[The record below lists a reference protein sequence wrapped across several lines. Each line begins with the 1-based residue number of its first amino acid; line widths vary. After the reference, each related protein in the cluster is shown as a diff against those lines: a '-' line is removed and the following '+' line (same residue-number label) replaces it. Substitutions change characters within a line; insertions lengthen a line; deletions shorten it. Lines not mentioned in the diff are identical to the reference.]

1 VPQKEKT
8 TTMKENNCSIYV
20 SKLFSSKRKRVED
33 SVILKK
39 NNDLYLTYCE
49 NDNLDKIEA
58 DLNLLI
64 GSSYIYFLK
73 KRFSSSLISII
84 SVFVILVAFISASI
98 YEDFLKK
105 IIFETPFDWDLSDY
119 VSLFFVVVFCIGL
132 LIMPSVLDG
141 ERSEFRNI
149 LASWFNKDIRRLKKL
164 SIILSNFDENM
175 TVHLYNFDLESS
187 NHWLWKL
194 LVNRILNRFINV
206 NFYVRNDKVQ
216 NIVSRL
222 EAFSIKNIEIIK
234 VEDIPKKCDVEIL
247 LSQREQK
254 LYSLMQLCST
264 VIIKERDKNSF
275 ISLELF
281 EYCGKNFIKD
291 EEDSKNQLIF
301 GFQNFINRSFDD
313 FRFIAQEKSLQVYF
327 TSNVI
332 FKDLEEEEKRLA
344 YYLRNHIEEFVTLF
358 ENPISLL
365 ILYYYV
371 KDIVLD
377 KRRTIKILEKFISS
391 IEQKQ
396 QYELIDLYWFDIAGL
411 MFDSKDLNTFENS
424 NNSYYRKL
432 SIESL
437 NKLVFLFE
445 RNGHFEQ
452 AILLTQ
458 YLYEIN
464 PNKYSVNICSLYER
478 MGQFEQAYNSL
489 PKTLNIGKNTKPNE
503 LEVRYYERKSAW
515 IIISQRNEELKE
527 EGIESLNSLAN
538 LLFSHNEDNTPLW
551 LWHYY
556 NIRANLEEWN
566 ENLDEAIINYKKC
579 LSIPTLGA
587 FEYGA
592 TFVNMAI
599 TYRCKYIEQT
609 TKKIETINKS
619 IKLARL
625 GLLLK
630 QSVGDR
636 DEMPIVLHNLALNI
650 LYKISNTSND
660 TNLCEE
666 VLNLTQEALQILD
679 KTKSIKRL
687 GMVLIENYIA
697 KELLKINNADIV
709 SRLEIHLLTLGKSEL
724 NQLLNIYKE
733 FKKTNKI
740 KSLEFLE
747 KILIDYMN

>member
-1 VPQKEKT
+1 
-8 TTMKENNCSIYV
+8 MKQNNCFIYV
-20 SKLFSSKRKRVED
+20 SKLCNSKRKRVED
-33 SVILKK
+33 SSISQK
-39 NNDLYLTYCE
+39 NDDLYITYCE
-49 NDNLDKIEA
+49 NDSLDKIESDINSLVGTSA
-58 DLNLLI
+58 L
-64 GSSYIYFLK
+64 YFLK

-84 SVFVILVAFISASI
+84 SVFVILVAFLSASI

-105 IIFETPFDWDLSDY
+105 ILFEMPFTWVLSDY
-119 VSLFFVVVFCIGL
+119 ISLSFVLVFFLGL
-132 LIMPSVLDG
+132 LIMPSILDG

-149 LASWFNKDIRRLKKL
+149 LSSWFNKDIRRLKKL
-164 SIILSNFDENM
+164 SLLLSNFDRK
-175 TVHLYNFDLESS
+175 TTIHIYNFDLEDAD
-187 NHWLWKL
+187 HWLWQI
-194 LVNRILNRFINV
+194 LVNRILNRFNDV

-216 NIVSRL
+216 NIINRL
-222 EAFSIKNIEIIK
+222 NTFEVINIEIIK
-234 VEDIPKKCDVEIL
+234 TENISKKCDIEIL
-247 LSQREQK
+247 LSQKEQK

-264 VIIKERDKNSF
+264 VVIKQRDKKSF

-281 EYCGKNFIKD
+281 EYCGKNFIK
-291 EEDSKNQLIF
+291 EEIDSKNQLIF

-313 FRFIAQEKSLQVYF
+313 FKLIAQEKSLQVYF

-332 FKDLEEEEKRLA
+332 FKDLNEEEKRLA
-344 YYLRNHIEEFVTLF
+344 YYLRNHIEEFLTLF

-365 ILYYYV
+365 VLYYYV

-377 KRRTIKILEKFISS
+377 KRRNIKILEKFICS

-396 QYELIDLYWFDIAGL
+396 QYELIDLYWFEIAGL

-432 SIESL
+432 SINAL

-445 RNGHFEQ
+445 RSGHFEQ

-464 PNKYSVNICSLYER
+464 PNKYAVNICSLYER
-478 MGQFEQAYNSL
+478 MGQFEKAYESL
-489 PKTLNIGKNTKPNE
+489 PKTLNIGIKSSPNE
-503 LEVRYYERKSAW
+503 IEVRYYQRKSAW
-515 IIISQRNEELKE
+515 IIISQRNEQLKQ
-527 EGIESLNSLAN
+527 EGIESLNTLSN
-538 LLFSHNEDNTPLW
+538 LLFSHNEDNNPLW

-556 NIRANLEEWN
+556 NIKANLEEWN
-566 ENLDEAIINYKKC
+566 KNLEEGIENYKKC

-599 TYRCKYIEQT
+599 TYRCKYIEQEI
-609 TKKIETINKS
+609 KKIATINKS
-619 IKLARL
+619 IKLGRL

-630 QSVGDR
+630 QSVGEK
-636 DEMPIVLHNLALNI
+636 DEMPVVLHNLALNI
-650 LYKISNTSND
+650 LYKISNTLIDVS
-660 TNLCEE
+660 LCNE
-666 VLNLTQEALQILD
+666 VLDLTQEALEILE

-687 GMVLIENYIA
+687 GMVLIENFIV
-697 KELLKINNADIV
+697 KDLLKISNKDIALK
-709 SRLEIHLLTLGKSEL
+709 LEAHLSNLGQSEL
-724 NQLLNIYKE
+724 NELLNIYKE

-747 KILIDYMN
+747 KIL

>member
-1 VPQKEKT
+1 
-8 TTMKENNCSIYV
+8 MKQNNCFIYV
-20 SKLFSSKRKRVED
+20 SKLCNSKRKRVED
-33 SVILKK
+33 SSISQK
-39 NNDLYLTYCE
+39 NDDLYITYCE
-49 NDNLDKIEA
+49 NDSLDKIESDINSLVGTSA
-58 DLNLLI
+58 L
-64 GSSYIYFLK
+64 YFLK

-84 SVFVILVAFISASI
+84 SVFVILVAFLSASI

-105 IIFETPFDWDLSDY
+105 ILFEMPFTWVLSDY
-119 VSLFFVVVFCIGL
+119 ISLSFVLVFFLGL
-132 LIMPSVLDG
+132 LIMPSILDG

-149 LASWFNKDIRRLKKL
+149 LSSWFNKDIRRLKKL
-164 SIILSNFDENM
+164 SLLLSNFDRK
-175 TVHLYNFDLESS
+175 TTIHIYNFDLEDAD
-187 NHWLWKL
+187 HWLWQI
-194 LVNRILNRFINV
+194 LVNRILNRFNDV

-216 NIVSRL
+216 NIINRL
-222 EAFSIKNIEIIK
+222 NTFEVINIEIIK
-234 VEDIPKKCDVEIL
+234 TENISKKCDIEIL
-247 LSQREQK
+247 LSQKEQK

-264 VIIKERDKNSF
+264 VVIKQRDKKSF

-281 EYCGKNFIKD
+281 EYCGKNFIK
-291 EEDSKNQLIF
+291 EEIDSKNQLIF

-313 FRFIAQEKSLQVYF
+313 FKLIAQEKSLQVYF

-332 FKDLEEEEKRLA
+332 FKDLNEEEKRLA
-344 YYLRNHIEEFVTLF
+344 YYLRNHIEEFLTLF

-365 ILYYYV
+365 VLYYYV

-377 KRRTIKILEKFISS
+377 KRRNIKILEKFICS

-396 QYELIDLYWFDIAGL
+396 QYELIDLYWFEIAGL

-432 SIESL
+432 SINAL

-445 RNGHFEQ
+445 RSGHFEQ

-464 PNKYSVNICSLYER
+464 PNKYAVNICSLYER
-478 MGQFEQAYNSL
+478 MGQFEKAYESL
-489 PKTLNIGKNTKPNE
+489 PKTLNIGIKSSPNE
-503 LEVRYYERKSAW
+503 IEVRYYQRKSAW
-515 IIISQRNEELKE
+515 IIISQRNEQLKQ
-527 EGIESLNSLAN
+527 EGIESLNTLSN
-538 LLFSHNEDNTPLW
+538 LLFSHNEDNNPLW

-556 NIRANLEEWN
+556 NIKANLEEWN
-566 ENLDEAIINYKKC
+566 KNLEEAIENYKKC

-599 TYRCKYIEQT
+599 TYRCKYIEQEI
-609 TKKIETINKS
+609 KKIATINKS
-619 IKLARL
+619 IKLGRL

-630 QSVGDR
+630 QSVGEK
-636 DEMPIVLHNLALNI
+636 DEMPVVLHNLALNI
-650 LYKISNTSND
+650 LYKISNTLIDVS
-660 TNLCEE
+660 LCNE
-666 VLNLTQEALQILD
+666 VLDLTQEALEILE

-687 GMVLIENYIA
+687 GMVLIENFIV
-697 KELLKINNADIV
+697 KDLLKISNKDIALK
-709 SRLEIHLLTLGKSEL
+709 LEAHLSNLGQSEL
-724 NQLLNIYKE
+724 NELLNIYKE

-747 KILIDYMN
+747 KIL